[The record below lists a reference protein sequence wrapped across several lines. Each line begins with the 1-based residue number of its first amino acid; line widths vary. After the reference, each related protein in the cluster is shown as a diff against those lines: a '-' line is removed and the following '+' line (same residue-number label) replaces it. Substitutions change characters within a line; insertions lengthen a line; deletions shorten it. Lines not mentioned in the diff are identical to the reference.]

1 MAATLTVAPPAVSF
15 PAPRPRPHL
24 RSMAKVDTFSA
35 LSTLYADTSI
45 AGQTPGNGAAKT
57 PFQIA
62 LSVLKAWLYANWS
75 GLLAPASIA
84 SGSVGSQAIAA
95 NTLVTHIIITSTGAG
110 TVNIGTSSGGT
121 QISAAEPYVN
131 GTICFV
137 ANEAFTSSATLYFSG
152 HSHTLTVKII
162 TVSIA

>member
-1 MAATLTVAPPAVSF
+1 MAQESRTQVKTYFQTNDYPTEAQCVNLIDSAAWYDEVVPG
-15 PAPRPRPHL
+15 
-24 RSMAKVDTFSA
+24 KV
-35 LSTLYADTSI
+35 
-45 AGQTPGNGAAKT
+45 
-57 PFQIA
+57 
-62 LSVLKAWLYANWS
+62 
-75 GLLAPASIA
+75 LAPAGMA

-95 NTLVTHIIITSTGAG
+95 NSLVTHIIITASGAG